1 MSHLRR
7 VRGAQNV
14 LEELASRFQSSSR
27 NTSER
32 GVRKRITHFL
42 SLTTNMKRQ
51 VFFLLLFNFPIGNSY
66 PTIPC
71 MSAKHFPTSSQK
83 TFANSHASEN
93 SPEAALLPEQMFTSV
108 NTLSPQL
115 FLLELSSP
123 FSWVPPI
130 TYVSLLAE

>member
-51 VFFLLLFNFPIGNSY
+51 VFFFLLFNFPIGNSY

-93 SPEAALLPEQMFTSV
+93 SPEAALLPEQMFTSAKI
-108 NTLSPQL
+108 LSSQQ

>member
-1 MSHLRR
+1 MHHTFSQFNNKHEAA
-7 VRGAQNV
+7 G
-14 LEELASRFQSSSR
+14 F
-27 NTSER
+27 
-32 GVRKRITHFL
+32 
-42 SLTTNMKRQ
+42 
-51 VFFLLLFNFPIGNSY
+51 FFLLLFNFPIGNSY

-93 SPEAALLPEQMFTSV
+93 SPEAALLPEQMFTSA